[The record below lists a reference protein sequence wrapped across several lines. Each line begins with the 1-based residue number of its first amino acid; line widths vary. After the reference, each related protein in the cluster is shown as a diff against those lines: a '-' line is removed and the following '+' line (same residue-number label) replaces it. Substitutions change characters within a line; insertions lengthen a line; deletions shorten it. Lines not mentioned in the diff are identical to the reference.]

1 MVYTKTKQ
9 TAGAVKTGGKHAHK
23 SVDARRWALPFALV
37 AGLGLLLTAYL
48 TYESGRHGTLAFC
61 AAGSGCDVVQTS
73 RFSILLGVP
82 LAAWGFG
89 AYFALA
95 LAAWLRSR
103 AALWFVACVGV
114 AVSVYLTLLGI
125 FDLDATCLW
134 CLASLVLWLVAVVLA
149 WRRAA
154 AVLPGGTRLTSAGL
168 AGIVVLVLHLHYA
181 GVFDP
186 AAGPERPHAR
196 AVAEALVAS
205 GAKFYGASW
214 CPHCQDQK
222 TLFGAA
228 ARRLPYVE
236 CSPNGPRAPQ
246 ATECIGADIK
256 GYPTWIINGN
266 RYQRLL
272 SVEQLGRMIGVPPPA
287 AP

>member
-1 MVYTKTKQ
+1 MANTKT
-9 TAGAVKTGGKHAHK
+9 THAAGAAKSSGRHANR
-23 SVDARRWALPFALV
+23 SGDARRWALPFAIV
-37 AGLGLLLTAYL
+37 AGLGLCLTAYL

-61 AAGSGCDVVQTS
+61 AAGSGCDLVQGS
-73 RFSILLGVP
+73 RYSILLGVP
-82 LAAWGFG
+82 LAAGGF
-89 AYFALA
+89 ATYLALA
-95 LAAWLRSR
+95 LAAWMRSR
-103 AALWFVACVGV
+103 AALCFVACVGV
-114 AVSVYLTLLGI
+114 AVSVYLTVLGI
-125 FDLDATCLW
+125 VDLDATCPW
-134 CLASLVLWLVAVVLA
+134 CLASLVLWSVAVVLA
-149 WRRAA
+149 WRAA
-154 AVLPGGTRLTSAGL
+154 AVLPGASRLTSAGL

-186 AAGPERPHAR
+186 AAGPEEPHAR
-196 AVAEALVAS
+196 AVAEALAAS

-222 TLFGAA
+222 KLFGAA

-246 ATECIGADIK
+246 ATECVGADIK

-272 SVEQLGRMIGVPPPA
+272 SIAQLGRMVGVPPPA